1 MDFCYFIG
9 IDIAKDTL
17 DWAVYNQ
24 EGMQLNMHTNNTVT
38 GIKAALVELKSVCGW
53 KPKQAV
59 FCMEHTGL
67 YNAHLLEVLH
77 ELKLPIWLESS
88 LQIKQAGGMQRGK
101 TARRPGDKVDAQRIA
116 QYAYRF
122 RDQMRLWEPPRE
134 VIQQLAF
141 LSATRQRLNQ
151 AYNLLAVPVAE
162 QETFVS
168 RYLQKTLK
176 NNVKKSLMALKE
188 EQKIVDHQIHQL
200 IQSDTRLKELFELM
214 VSVPGIGPVIATE
227 LLITTN
233 EMQTINDPKK
243 LACHAGVAPFEY
255 RSGTSIRAGPPGG
268 KTRVSHQ
275 ARKRLKA
282 LIHMGTMSAIQ
293 VKGELQDYYLR
304 KLSEGKHTMLVLNA
318 VRNKLIHRVC
328 AVVRRGE
335 KYDKNYVLTF
345 A

>member
-17 DWAVYNQ
+17 DWAVYTQ
-24 EGMQLNMHTNNTVT
+24 QGLQLNTHTSNTLA
-38 GIKAALVELKSVCGW
+38 GIKIALAEFKALPDW
-53 KPKQAV
+53 TLKQAV
-59 FCMEHTGL
+59 FCMEHTGI
-67 YNAHLLEVLH
+67 YNAHLLELLY
-77 ELKLPIWLESS
+77 ELKLAVWLESS
-88 LQIKQAGGMQRGK
+88 VQIKQAGGMQRGK
-101 TARRPGDKVDAQRIA
+101 TDQVDAQRIA
-116 QYAYRF
+116 QYALRF

-134 VIQQLAF
+134 IIQKLAF

-162 QETFVS
+162 QETFIGKS
-168 RYLQKTLK
+168 LQKTLK
-176 NNVKKSLMALKE
+176 GNVSKSLSALKE
-188 EQKIVDHQIHQL
+188 EQKVVEKQIKEL
-200 IQSDTRLKELFELM
+200 IQADSRLKELFELM

-227 LLITTN
+227 LLIATN

-255 RSGTSIRAGPPGG
+255 RSGSSIRG
-268 KTRVSHQ
+268 KTKVSHQ
-275 ARKRLKA
+275 ARKRLKS
-282 LIHMGTMSAIQ
+282 LIHMGSMSAIQ
-293 VKGELQDYYLR
+293 VKGDLQDYYVR
-304 KLSEGKHTMLVLNA
+304 KLGEGKHTMLVLNA

-335 KYDKNYVLTF
+335 KYDKNYTSIL

>member
-1 MDFCYFIG
+1 
-9 IDIAKDTL
+9 
-17 DWAVYNQ
+17 
-24 EGMQLNMHTNNTVT
+24 
-38 GIKAALVELKSVCGW
+38 
-53 KPKQAV
+53 
-59 FCMEHTGL
+59 MEHTGI
-67 YNAHLLEVLH
+67 YNAHLLEWLDQH
-77 ELKLPIWLESS
+77 KLAIWLESS

-101 TARRPGDKVDAQRIA
+101 TDKVDAQRIA

-134 VIQQLAF
+134 IIQRLAF
-141 LSATRQRLNQ
+141 LSTTRQRLNQ
-151 AYNLLAVPVAE
+151 AYNLLAVLVAE
-162 QETFVS
+162 QEIFIS
-168 RYLQKTLK
+168 KSLQKTLK
-176 NNVKKSLMALKE
+176 GNVKKSLTVLQE
-188 EQKIVDHQIHQL
+188 EQKAVEQAIKQL
-200 IQSDTRLKELFELM
+200 IQADARLKELFDLM
-214 VSVPGIGPVIATE
+214 VSVPGVGPVIATE

-233 EMQTINDPKK
+233 EMKTIREPKK

-255 RSGTSIRAGPPGG
+255 RSGTSVRG

-293 VKGELQDYYLR
+293 VKGDLQDYYLR
-304 KLSEGKHTMLVLNA
+304 KLGEGKHTMLVLNA

-335 KYDKNYVLTF
+335 KYDKNYTPTL